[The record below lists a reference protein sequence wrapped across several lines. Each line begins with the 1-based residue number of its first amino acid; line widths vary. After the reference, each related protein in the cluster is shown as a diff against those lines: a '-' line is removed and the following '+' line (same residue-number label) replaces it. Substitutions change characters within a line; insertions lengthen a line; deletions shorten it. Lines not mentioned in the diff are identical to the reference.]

1 MASYYKP
8 SFRAT
13 LNSYIG
19 DKLDAEMAKF
29 SNTVACAGLDGSEG
43 GGGRTDVSIA
53 DRARINHFGSFSKNI
68 PPRDFV
74 YAATSNNREYNKMY
88 SESIR
93 EVVTKYIKG
102 RQSSLYVPGEEVTS
116 GVYDTETGSSGQSTT
131 GERRASLFGPESGTA
146 RIFNA
151 IASRM
156 AANMRD
162 AILTPAIRGPNHN
175 SEQWAARKGNVH
187 VLVETGEL
195 ANSIHWW
202 ISDQAT
208 ESEKMS
214 DIIEEE

>member
-8 SFRAT
+8 AFRST
-13 LNSYIG
+13 LSSYIG
-19 DKLDAEMAKF
+19 DRLDKEMAKF

-53 DRARINHFGSFSKNI
+53 DRARINHFGSFSAGI

-74 YAATSNNREYNKMY
+74 YAATSNNRAYNKMY
-88 SESIR
+88 AEKIR
-93 EVVTKYIKG
+93 EVITKYIKG
-102 RQSSLYVPGEEVTS
+102 RQSTLYVPGEENVS
-116 GVYDTETGSSGQSTT
+116 GTYNYETASSGQGVA
-131 GERRASLFGPESGTA
+131 GERRASLFGQESGTA

-162 AILTPAIRGPNHN
+162 AILTPAVLGDNTN
-175 SEQWAARKGNVH
+175 AEKWAMYKGFDH

-195 ANSIHWW
+195 ADSIHWW
-202 ISDQAT
+202 ISDQET

-214 DIIEEE
+214 DTIEEE